1 MKGNAIAI
9 DLDDTIANSSEIA
22 LNIIRRE
29 FAPDASYEK
38 WKYFS
43 IEKSFG
49 IAEAHAIEIFRRTW
63 ENPKKIKLVD
73 PSIPQ
78 IVNRLREK
86 HKIYIVTATIG
97 EESSFIPWLESK
109 RISFDRIMH
118 VAHSAEKVSLHEK
131 HGIGFYIDDY
141 PLVAESVA
149 AAGRTAL
156 LLRKSWNAD
165 FFDKDRTKGIIK
177 VRNWE
182 EINNFFASKEAK
194 PFSNDKK

>member
-49 IAEAHAIEIFRRTW
+49 IAEAHAIDIFRRTW

-78 IVNRLREK
+78 IVNKLRET

-97 EESSFIPWLESK
+97 DESAFVQWLESK
-109 RISFDRIMH
+109 RISFDGIMH
-118 VAHSAEKVSLHEK
+118 VAHSAEKALLHEK

-141 PLVAESVA
+141 VLVAESVA

-165 FFDKDRTKGIIK
+165 FFDKDRTNGIIK
-177 VRNWE
+177 VRNWK
-182 EINNFFASKEAK
+182 EISDFFAAK
-194 PFSNDKK
+194 DAQPFSYGKK

>member
-1 MKGNAIAI
+1 MKADAIAI

-22 LNIIRRE
+22 LDIIRKE
-29 FAPDASYEK
+29 FEPEASFEK

-49 IAEAHAIEIFRRTW
+49 IAEAHAISIFKRTW
-63 ENPKKIKLVD
+63 ENPERIKLVN
-73 PSIPQ
+73 PSIPE
-78 IVNRLREK
+78 IVKGLRK
-86 HKIYIVTATIG
+86 THKIYIVTATIG

-109 RISFDRIMH
+109 RISFDGVMH
-118 VAHSAEKVSLHEK
+118 VAHSAEKIALHEK

-156 LLRKSWNAD
+156 LLRNSWNAD

-182 EINNFFASKEAK
+182 EISDFFAAK
-194 PFSNDKK
+194 GTGISHGKK